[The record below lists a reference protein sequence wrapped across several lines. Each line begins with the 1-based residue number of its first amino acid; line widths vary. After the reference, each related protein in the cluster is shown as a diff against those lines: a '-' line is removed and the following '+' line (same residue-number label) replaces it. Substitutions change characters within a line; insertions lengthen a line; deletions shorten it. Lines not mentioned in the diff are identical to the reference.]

1 MKRFLFFLMAMIMTL
16 PCLASCSHSEL
27 EIKQEETLTAEESA
41 SETQTAATDEQVCM
55 TPQSDYEKSITKIL
69 ILGSSSSNDVFF
81 QLGRVFKAQ
90 GFGGKRYVLGF
101 LYYSGC
107 KFYQHV
113 DFLRRDDP
121 VYDYY
126 KTSGT
131 DYICEEFST
140 MKHALKDE
148 QWDVIL
154 LHPGGSNDLLHKD
167 LNLNFR
173 REIEAYVNEHVP
185 TEHVFGFHL
194 RCPNPTEDDFF
205 SSSWW
210 RKPPE
215 GYRDNLIKAYGGVDF
230 MKQYSM
236 NVNAVKTHI
245 LTDPLYEYNI
255 CTGAGFVY
263 AHKMLGVS
271 QFALYRDYTHLS
283 DFGRVLAAYCF
294 YTQFTGEPIEEVK
307 LDKIPA
313 KKRQSHYIAD
323 GDLIITDELKHIIKE
338 SANYA
343 LEHPWDIPQF

>member
-1 MKRFLFFLMAMIMTL
+1 M
-16 PCLASCSHSEL
+16 
-27 EIKQEETLTAEESA
+27 
-41 SETQTAATDEQVCM
+41 
-55 TPQSDYEKSITKIL
+55 
-69 ILGSSSSNDVFF
+69 
-81 QLGRVFKAQ
+81 FKAQ

-107 KFYQHV
+107 NFSQHV
-113 DFLRRDDP
+113 EFSRLNDP

-126 KTSGT
+126 KTSSDGYT
-131 DYICEEFST
+131 CEELTT
-140 MKHALKDE
+140 MKHALTDQ
-148 QWDVIL
+148 QWDVIF
-154 LHPGGSNDLLHKD
+154 LHPGGADDLLHKD
-167 LNLNFR
+167 LKLSFR
-173 REIEAYVNEHVP
+173 RQIEEYVNKHVP

-194 RCPNPTEDDFF
+194 RCPNPTENDFF

-210 RKPPE
+210 RKPPA
-215 GYRDNLIKAYGGVDF
+215 GYREKLIKAYGVHDF
-230 MKQYSM
+230 MTQYSM

-263 AHKMLGVS
+263 AHKYLGVS

-313 KKRQSHYIAD
+313 RARQSHYQAD
-323 GDLIITDELKHIIKE
+323 GDLIITEELKTVIKE